1 MITQKRKNE
10 MFKIFKSEVEKW
22 IGFFGLF
29 QYSYEF
35 FNDELIDTY
44 AEVNFEGDMISIIQ
58 STLFDIPDE
67 KIKLVAFHEVCEIL
81 LNNVGEL
88 IRINVGEVVERREV
102 HKIIRI
108 LENTVFNTFNVK
120 RGRKS

>member
-10 MFKIFKSEVEKW
+10 MFKIFKTEAEKW

-29 QYSYEF
+29 QYSFEF

-58 STLFDIPDE
+58 STLFDIPDD
-67 KIKLVAFHEVCEIL
+67 KIRLVAFHEVCEIL

-88 IRINVGEVVERREV
+88 IRINVGEVVERTEI

-108 LENTVFNTFNVK
+108 LENTVFNAFNVK